1 MLNDKHKRL
10 RNHPR
15 SRSQMPKKLQLVS
28 QNLRLRQRVR
38 WSRHRLRCRQRQAL
52 RQHHRP

>member
-28 QNLRLRQRVR
+28 QSLGLRQRVC
-38 WSRHRLRCRQRQAL
+38 WSRHRLRCSQRQAPRL
-52 RQHHRP
+52 HHRP